1 MIEKDSILQNTIIH
15 NPYYI
20 GGYSGTKPSNA
31 VVLNSMKSSIEF
43 QDYHHEKR
51 KSVKLP
57 QSNKI
62 INLITIPD

>member
-1 MIEKDSILQNTIIH
+1 MIEKDSIQQNTIIQ

-20 GGYSGTKPSNA
+20 GGYSGNKASNA
-31 VVLNSMKSSIEF
+31 AVLSSLKSSIEF
-43 QDYHHEKR
+43 QDFHHEKR

-62 INLITIPD
+62 INLIAIPD